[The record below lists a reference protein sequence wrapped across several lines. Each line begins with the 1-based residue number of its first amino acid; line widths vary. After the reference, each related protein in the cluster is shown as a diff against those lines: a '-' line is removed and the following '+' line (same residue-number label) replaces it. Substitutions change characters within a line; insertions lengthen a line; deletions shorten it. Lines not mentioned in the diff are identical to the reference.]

1 MPNYDIKNKKIKI
14 GLLGDSLVGKTSIRY
29 ALIKHEF
36 DEGILATPGI
46 EKDEYYFKIENNK
59 ELKVIIFDSS
69 GLQRFHLISIE
80 RYRDVQ
86 GIILCFDITSRK
98 SFDSIKNWLSLI
110 KENLKNVIIIL
121 FGNKCDCENEREISK
136 EEAEDFA
143 KLNNLI
149 YFETSAKRNINIE
162 EGFKKII
169 NASHNSESLKDEK
182 NNKKV
187 NINLTNL
194 NKYINY

>member
-80 RYRDVQ
+80 RYRM
-86 GIILCFDITSRK
+86 
-98 SFDSIKNWLSLI
+98 
-110 KENLKNVIIIL
+110 
-121 FGNKCDCENEREISK
+121 
-136 EEAEDFA
+136 
-143 KLNNLI
+143 
-149 YFETSAKRNINIE
+149 
-162 EGFKKII
+162 FK
-169 NASHNSESLKDEK
+169 
-182 NNKKV
+182 V
-187 NINLTNL
+187 
-194 NKYINY
+194 

>member
-187 NINLTNL
+187 NINLTKL

>member
-36 DEGILATPGI
+36 NEGILATPGI
-46 EKDEYYFKIENNK
+46 EKDEYYFKIENNE

-80 RYRDVQ
+80 RYWDIQ

-98 SFDSIKNWLSLI
+98 SFENIK
-110 KENLKNVIIIL
+110 
-121 FGNKCDCENEREISK
+121 
-136 EEAEDFA
+136 
-143 KLNNLI
+143 
-149 YFETSAKRNINIE
+149 T
-162 EGFKKII
+162 GF
-169 NASHNSESLKDEK
+169 H
-182 NNKKV
+182 
-187 NINLTNL
+187 
-194 NKYINY
+194 